1 MKNTALVLL
10 VGFLWTGA
18 AQAQVELPDWDTV
31 EIKTI
36 DLGGGVYMLEGFGGN
51 IGVLA
56 GDDGV
61 ILVDDQYAM
70 LTEKIVAAVTAL
82 SAAPVRF
89 VINTHWHPDHTGGN
103 ENLGA
108 AGAII
113 VAHDE
118 SRRIMLFT
126 QEDEELK
133 QQIHF
138 APGDIPVITFSRTA
152 TFHINGETVEVRHIA
167 PAHTSGDAIVIFKN
181 ADVIHTGD
189 AYFNGFYPFIDVRFG
204 GSIDGMIAFYDEL
217 LALAGPDTQII
228 PGHGPVAGR
237 DDVRD
242 YQAML
247 RQVRDRVAKAIADG
261 VSLDDLIAAEP
272 LADLD
277 PKWGG
282 NLIKAEGLLRM
293 VHGDLSRGQ

>member
-1 MKNTALVLL
+1 MKKTALVLL
-10 VGFLWTGA
+10 AGLFWATA
-18 AQAQVELPDWDTV
+18 TAAQVELPDWDTV

-70 LTEKIVAAVTAL
+70 LTEKIVAAVAAL
-82 SAAPVRF
+82 GGGPVRF

-138 APGDIPVITFSRTA
+138 APGDIPVVTFSRAA

-228 PGHGPVAGR
+228 PGHGPIAGR